1 MTKNKEKLLSFIKN
15 HQKSLKK
22 IKDGSL
28 KTPNKKAF
36 LIDRILS
43 LKRAN
48 ERYKKLLK
56 ECK

>member
-22 IKDGSL
+22 IKDRSL

-43 LKRAN
+43 LKRAI
-48 ERYKKLLK
+48 ERYKKL
-56 ECK
+56 

>member
-22 IKDGSL
+22 IKDGAL

-43 LKRAN
+43 LKRAI
-48 ERYKKLLK
+48 ERYKKL
-56 ECK
+56 